1 MRLRIM
7 CAFTALSSSIYP
19 HFSFSFSPFPHS
31 FLSLLLFSL
40 VGVFVSGGA
49 CYVPPPLQFPVSG
62 PTLFSKPNKFLPSTP
77 LFPLHSDFAA
87 LFLHSFFLSTPRQVT
102 PVFCS
107 TFALLSIP
115 SFDHDC
121 FLV

>member
-1 MRLRIM
+1 M

-62 PTLFSKPNKFLPSTP
+62 PTLFCEYPSIAFFFF
-77 LFPLHSDFAA
+77 FPFV
-87 LFLHSFFLSTPRQVT
+87 FLSY
-102 PVFCS
+102 
-107 TFALLSIP
+107 
-115 SFDHDC
+115 H
-121 FLV
+121 